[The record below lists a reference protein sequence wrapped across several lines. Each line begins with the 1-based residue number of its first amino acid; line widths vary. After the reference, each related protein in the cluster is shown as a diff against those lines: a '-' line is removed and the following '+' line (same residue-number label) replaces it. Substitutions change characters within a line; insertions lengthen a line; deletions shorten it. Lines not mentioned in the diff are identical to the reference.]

1 MRNHRHSRGQSGPE
15 CGCAWIDG
23 GRAAAAPRRRRGV
36 LRFLGRALSL
46 RQSGDYRESTQRG
59 MRTMNVTAGEGAGR
73 RISARRDIVLIVAV
87 ALVAAWVCA
96 KFNLSEA
103 LLNWTRP
110 FERLQLDELPAVL
123 LVIAVSL
130 IWFSSR
136 RYLEAKRQLLLRR
149 AAEAL
154 LERALAENQRLAQQ
168 YVDTQE
174 NERKALA
181 RDLHDELGQY
191 LNAIKLDAVSIRES
205 MAVPPGVRDVS
216 RAMIANI
223 DRVYDVVTGLIRQ
236 LRPVGFDDLGLAA
249 AVEHCVDDWRS
260 RLPQTAIELSVGGD
274 LAALDESRGL
284 VLYRLVQEALTNIA
298 RHSRATRV
306 EIRID
311 AGRSANAARCVE
323 ILIADNGVGA
333 DLGAPRLGLGL
344 VGMRERVS
352 ALGGSISLASERG
365 AGFQVKAT
373 VPMAGVSS

>member
-1 MRNHRHSRGQSGPE
+1 
-15 CGCAWIDG
+15 
-23 GRAAAAPRRRRGV
+23 
-36 LRFLGRALSL
+36 
-46 RQSGDYRESTQRG
+46 
-59 MRTMNVTAGEGAGR
+59 MNVTAGEGAGR
-73 RISARRDIVLIVAV
+73 RMSARRDIVLIVAV
-87 ALVAAWVCA
+87 AVVAAWVCA

-136 RYLEAKRQLLLRR
+136 RYLEAKRQLRLRR
-149 AAEAL
+149 TAEAQ

-236 LRPVGFDDLGLAA
+236 LRPVGFDDLGFAA

-260 RLPQTAIELSVGGD
+260 RLPQTAIELSVSGD
-274 LAALDESRGL
+274 FAVLDESRGL

-298 RHSRATRV
+298 RHARATRV

-311 AGRSANAARCVE
+311 AGRSTSAARCIE

-333 DLGAPRLGLGL
+333 DLRAPRLGLGL
-344 VGMRERVS
+344 IGMRERVS

-373 VPMAGVSS
+373 VPMAGVPP

>member
-1 MRNHRHSRGQSGPE
+1 M
-15 CGCAWIDG
+15 
-23 GRAAAAPRRRRGV
+23 
-36 LRFLGRALSL
+36 
-46 RQSGDYRESTQRG
+46 
-59 MRTMNVTAGEGAGR
+59 
-73 RISARRDIVLIVAV
+73 SARRDIVLIVAV
-87 ALVAAWVCA
+87 AVVAAWICA

-136 RYLEAKRQLLLRR
+136 RYLEAKRQLRLRR
-149 AAEAL
+149 TAEAQ

-205 MAVPPGVRDVS
+205 TAAPPGLHEVS

-236 LRPVGFDDLGLAA
+236 LRPVGFDDLGFAA

-260 RLPQTAIELSVGGD
+260 RLPQTAIELSAGGD
-274 LAALDESRGL
+274 FAALDESRGL

-298 RHSRATRV
+298 RHARATRV

-311 AGRSANAARCVE
+311 AGRSINAARCVE

-333 DLGAPRLGLGL
+333 DLRAPRLGLGL

-373 VPMAGVSS
+373 VPMAGVAS

>member
-1 MRNHRHSRGQSGPE
+1 
-15 CGCAWIDG
+15 
-23 GRAAAAPRRRRGV
+23 
-36 LRFLGRALSL
+36 
-46 RQSGDYRESTQRG
+46 
-59 MRTMNVTAGEGAGR
+59 MNVTAGEGEGR
-73 RISARRDIVLIVAV
+73 KMSARRDIVLIVAV
-87 ALVAAWVCA
+87 AGVAAWVCA

-123 LVIAVSL
+123 LVIAVTL

-136 RYLEAKRQLLLRR
+136 RYLEAKRQLRLRR
-149 AAEAL
+149 TAEAQ

-191 LNAIKLDAVSIRES
+191 LNAIKLDAVSIRKS

-236 LRPVGFDDLGLAA
+236 LRPVGFDDLGFAA

-260 RLPQTAIELSVGGD
+260 RLPQTAIELSVSGD
-274 LAALDESRGL
+274 FAVLDESRGL

-298 RHSRATRV
+298 RHARATRV

-311 AGRSANAARCVE
+311 AGRSTNVARCIE
-323 ILIADNGVGA
+323 ILIADNGIGA
-333 DLGAPRLGLGL
+333 DLRAPRLGLGL
-344 VGMRERVS
+344 IGMRERVS

-365 AGFQVKAT
+365 AGFQVKAA
-373 VPMAGVSS
+373 VPMAGVPS

>member
-1 MRNHRHSRGQSGPE
+1 
-15 CGCAWIDG
+15 
-23 GRAAAAPRRRRGV
+23 
-36 LRFLGRALSL
+36 
-46 RQSGDYRESTQRG
+46 
-59 MRTMNVTAGEGAGR
+59 MNVTAGEVAGR
-73 RISARRDIVLIVAV
+73 KMSARRDIVLIVAV
-87 ALVAAWVCA
+87 AVVAAWVCA

-103 LLNWTRP
+103 LLSWTRP

-149 AAEAL
+149 TAEAQ

-236 LRPVGFDDLGLAA
+236 LRPVGFDDLGFAA

-260 RLPQTAIELSVGGD
+260 RLPQTAIELSVSGD
-274 LAALDESRGL
+274 FAALDESRGL
-284 VLYRLVQEALTNIA
+284 VLFRLVQEALTNIA
-298 RHSRATRV
+298 RHARAARV

-323 ILIADNGVGA
+323 ILIADNGIGA
-333 DLGAPRLGLGL
+333 DLRAPRLGLGL

>member
-1 MRNHRHSRGQSGPE
+1 
-15 CGCAWIDG
+15 
-23 GRAAAAPRRRRGV
+23 
-36 LRFLGRALSL
+36 
-46 RQSGDYRESTQRG
+46 
-59 MRTMNVTAGEGAGR
+59 MNVTAGEGAGR
-73 RISARRDIVLIVAV
+73 KMSARRDIVLIVAV
-87 ALVAAWVCA
+87 AVVAAWVCA

-136 RYLEAKRQLLLRR
+136 RYLEATRQLRLRR
-149 AAEAL
+149 TAEAQ

-205 MAVPPGVRDVS
+205 MAVPPEVRDVS

-236 LRPVGFDDLGLAA
+236 LRPVGFDDLGFAA

-260 RLPQTAIELSVGGD
+260 RLPQTAIELSVSGD
-274 LAALDESRGL
+274 FAVLDESRGL
-284 VLYRLVQEALTNIA
+284 MLYRLVQEALTNIA
-298 RHSRATRV
+298 RHARATRV

-311 AGRSANAARCVE
+311 AGRSTSAARCIE
-323 ILIADNGVGA
+323 ILIADNGVGD
-333 DLGAPRLGLGL
+333 DLRAPRLGLGL
-344 VGMRERVS
+344 IGMRERVS

-373 VPMAGVSS
+373 VPMAGVPS

>member
-1 MRNHRHSRGQSGPE
+1 
-15 CGCAWIDG
+15 
-23 GRAAAAPRRRRGV
+23 
-36 LRFLGRALSL
+36 
-46 RQSGDYRESTQRG
+46 
-59 MRTMNVTAGEGAGR
+59 MNVTAGEGAGR

-87 ALVAAWVCA
+87 AVVAAWVCA

-149 AAEAL
+149 TAEAQ

-216 RAMIANI
+216 GAMIVNI

-236 LRPVGFDDLGLAA
+236 LRPVGFDDLGFAA

-260 RLPQTAIELSVGGD
+260 RLPQTAIELSVSGD
-274 LAALDESRGL
+274 FAALDESRGL

-298 RHSRATRV
+298 RHSRATRA

-311 AGRSANAARCVE
+311 AGLSTSPARCVE

-365 AGFQVKAT
+365 AGFQVKAA